1 MVFDKVVQIIAD
13 TLSVDSSEITKDTN
27 LLEDLEADSLN
38 AVEVMLELEDEFDI
52 EFEDLDIEQFS
63 TVDKIV
69 ELIEKS

>member
-1 MVFDKVVQIIAD
+1 MVFDKVVEIIAD
-13 TLSVDSSEITKDTN
+13 TLSVDSSKITKDTN
-27 LLEDLEADSLN
+27 LLEDLQADSLN

-69 ELIEKS
+69 ELIQKS